1 MNNLIVIESIEDGSI
16 ESDIIGVASD
26 MEKAKEM
33 MWEYFG
39 DKLIVY
45 NIEDIRDSGIEY
57 IFSIYCDEESY
68 KIIFRDYELNH
79 I

>member
-1 MNNLIVIESIEDGSI
+1 MNDLIVIECIEDGSI

-39 DKLIVY
+39 DKLIVGP
-45 NIEDIRDSGIEY
+45 NANSQPLMLLLKPCSKENPGM
-57 IFSIYCDEESY
+57 
-68 KIIFRDYELNH
+68 K
-79 I
+79 

>member
-1 MNNLIVIESIEDGSI
+1 MNNLIVIECIEDGSI

-57 IFSIYCDEESY
+57 IFLIYCDDESY

>member
-1 MNNLIVIESIEDGSI
+1 MNDLIVIESIEDGSI
-16 ESDIIGVASD
+16 KSDIIGVASD

-57 IFSIYCDEESY
+57 IFSIYCDDESY
-68 KIIFRDYELNH
+68 KIIFRDYELNY